1 MHRHGPRANPCP
13 GSQQPPLGPSAQVA
27 SQALSSQSASVGAS
41 STDSSHSQPADGAPG
56 RLSFTPVDCAIIKH
70 IPKSARAIC
79 VSHLCGLLN
88 SVVSDPENL
97 VHWQA
102 VLHWGQVI
110 LAAPKRGGRKHNV
123 ASSIRKRVA
132 GFDANLSVNETP
144 ELKGSCRGKPGNPSH
159 FLSQAVAAK
168 LEDGNLRAAIRL
180 LVSDE
185 AYAAP
190 STEGLAKLRLKHP
203 PATIDVSTMPV
214 PQSDSGLSVTEI
226 DVRKAIMSFPAGSS
240 AGPDGLRPQHFKDLV
255 NCQERGSDLLTT
267 LTGFVNMVLA
277 GHCPR
282 EVAPIL
288 FGGRLIALEKKSGGI
303 RPIAIGLT
311 LRRLVSKCANSFGVE
326 RLRSSFSPRQLGVGI
341 PGGCDTA
348 VHCARR
354 FLQSMPAGHVM
365 AKLDFA
371 NAFNSLH
378 RRDMLL
384 AVRDNLPELYPYSY
398 SAYAHPSLLFY
409 GPYKLMSNEG
419 PQQGDPIGPL
429 LFCNTVH
436 PLLESLQ
443 SELPLGYLD
452 DFTLGGEQSVV
463 AKDVERV
470 AEFGQAMGLTLNIS
484 KCELITESETVV
496 CDPVL
501 QSFKRVQVSEAI
513 LLGAPLTQG
522 PALDQAW
529 SERCSDL
536 TRAVERL
543 KLIASQDA
551 LILLRAS
558 FSAPRVQHLLR
569 CSPSVGHAA
578 LGSFDE
584 LLRTALSYL
593 TNCDLSD
600 SDWNQASLPV
610 RDGGLGVRRV
620 TTLALPAFLASAAST
635 LCLQEEIL
643 FDCHCQP
650 DDPLVDSYVTLWS
663 ASFGAPPTG
672 LASHRQAAWDRPGID
687 AIKDEL
693 QSALTDPRQK
703 ATFLAATAPHS
714 GDWLNALPI
723 ASCGLR
729 LDDESVRVAVALRL
743 GLGVCVPHSCS
754 CGEDVDA
761 WGQHAFVCKR
771 ASGRTQRH
779 QALNE
784 VIARSFA
791 SAGIPVSKE
800 PTGIYRDSVK
810 RPDGVTLV
818 PWQSGRAMAW
828 DVTVATTLAD
838 SYLPAS
844 SATAAAAAEAAASRK
859 EVKYSDL
866 PASFSFQPIA
876 IEILGPINESAVDF
890 LRELGRRISSKFQDE
905 RQTVYLFQRL
915 SVTAA
920 I

>member
-1 MHRHGPRANPCP
+1 MHRHGPRTNPCP
-13 GSQQPPLGPSAQVA
+13 GSQQPPLGPSVQAA
-27 SQALSSQSASVGAS
+27 SQALSSQSASAS
-41 STDSSHSQPADGAPG
+41 ATSTDSSQSHPADGTSG
-56 RLSFTPVDCAIIKH
+56 RISFTPVDCAIVKY
-70 IPKSARAIC
+70 IPKSARATC
-79 VSHLCGLLN
+79 ASHLSGLLN
-88 SVVSDPENL
+88 FVVSDPEN
-97 VHWQA
+97 VGHWQA
-102 VLHWGQVI
+102 VLNWGQVI

-132 GFDANLSVNETP
+132 GFHSSPVAIETSDR
-144 ELKGSCRGKPGNPSH
+144 KSSCRDKPRNPSQ

-168 LEDGNLRAAIRL
+168 LEDGNLKAAIRL

-190 STEGLAKLRLKHP
+190 SPEGLAKLRLKHP
-203 PATIDVSTMPV
+203 PATIDVNTMPV
-214 PQSDSGLSVTEI
+214 PQSDSTLSVSEI
-226 DVRKAIMSFPAGSS
+226 EVRKAIMSFPAGSS
-240 AGPDGLRPQHFKDLV
+240 AGPDGLRPQHLKDLI
-255 NCQERGSDLLTT
+255 NCQERGSDLLTA
-267 LTGFVNMVLA
+267 LTGFVNMVLS

-282 EVAPIL
+282 DVAPIL
-288 FGGRLIALEKKSGGI
+288 FGGRLIGLEKKSGGI

-311 LRRLVSKCANSFGVE
+311 LRRLSSKCANSFGVE

-365 AKLDFA
+365 VKLDFA

-384 AVRDNLPELYPYSY
+384 ALRDSLPELYPYSY
-398 SAYAHPSLLFY
+398 SAYAYPSLLFY
-409 GPYKLMSNEG
+409 GPYTLLSNEG

-429 LFCNTVH
+429 LFCNTVQ

-452 DFTLGGEQSVV
+452 DLTLGGEQSAV

-470 AEFGQAMGLTLNIS
+470 AEIGQAMGLTLNIS
-484 KCELITESETVV
+484 KCELITESGTTV
-496 CDPVL
+496 CDPIL
-501 QSFKRVQVSEAI
+501 QSFKRVPVSEAF
-513 LLGAPLTQG
+513 LLGAPLSQG

-529 SERCSDL
+529 SERCNDL
-536 TRAVERL
+536 TRALERL

-569 CSPSVGHAA
+569 CSPSAGHAA
-578 LGSFDE
+578 LESFDE
-584 LLRTALSYL
+584 LLRTGLSYL

-600 SDWNQASLPV
+600 SEWIQASLPV

-620 TTLALPAFLASAAST
+620 SMLALPAFLASAAGS
-635 LCLQEEIL
+635 LSLQDQIL

-650 DDPLVDSYVTLWS
+650 DDPLVDSYMTLWS
-663 ASFGAPPTG
+663 ASFGVPPTG
-672 LASHRQAAWDRPGID
+672 PASHKQAAWDRPGID

-693 QSALTDPRQK
+693 QSAVTDPRQK

-784 VIARSFA
+784 VIARTFA
-791 SAGIPVSKE
+791 SAGIPVTKE

-818 PWQSGRAMAW
+818 PWQSGRALAW
-828 DVTVATTLAD
+828 DVTVATTLAE

-844 SATAAAAAEAAASRK
+844 SANAAAAAEAAASRK

-866 PASFSFQPIA
+866 PAPFSFQPIA
-876 IEILGPINESAVDF
+876 VETLGPINESAVDF
-890 LRELGRRISSKFQDE
+890 LRELGRRISSKFQLH
-905 RQTVYLFQRL
+905 VF
-915 SVTAA
+915 
-920 I
+920 